1 MREVSMHEMDL
12 IKEVQDLNKMKKTLI
27 IISVFSSVLF
37 YISVMVGFLIYNDNK
52 ILEDKISYYEKY
64 MDGQEVELA
73 DYSKQLFDCQ
83 EKLEMVTKK

>member
-1 MREVSMHEMDL
+1 MREVSIHELDL
-12 IKEVQDLNKMKKTLI
+12 IQEVQDLKKMKKTLI

-37 YISVMVGFLIYNDNK
+37 YISVMIGFLIYNDNK

>member
-1 MREVSMHEMDL
+1 MREVSIHEMDL
-12 IKEVQDLNKMKKTLI
+12 IKEVQDLKKMKKTLI

-83 EKLEMVTKK
+83 EKLDMVTKK

>member
-1 MREVSMHEMDL
+1 MREVSIHEMDL
-12 IKEVQDLNKMKKTLI
+12 IKEVQDLKKMKKTLI

-37 YISVMVGFLIYNDNK
+37 YISVMIGFLIYNDNK

>member
-1 MREVSMHEMDL
+1 MREVSIHEMDL
-12 IKEVQDLNKMKKTLI
+12 IKEVQDLKKMKKTLI

>member
-1 MREVSMHEMDL
+1 MREVSIHEMDL
-12 IKEVQDLNKMKKTLI
+12 IQEVQDLKKMKKTLI

-37 YISVMVGFLIYNDNK
+37 YISVMIGFLIYNDNK

>member
-1 MREVSMHEMDL
+1 MREVSIHEMDL